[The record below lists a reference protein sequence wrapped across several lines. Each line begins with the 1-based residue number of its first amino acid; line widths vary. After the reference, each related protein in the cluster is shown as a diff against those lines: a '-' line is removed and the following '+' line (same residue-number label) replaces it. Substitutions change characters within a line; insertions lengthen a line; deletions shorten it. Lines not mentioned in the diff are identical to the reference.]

1 MPLQI
6 FTAGKRTDA
15 NGVVVD
21 FSESLLAKIAASYNP
36 ALHEAPLTIGHPKH
50 DDPAYGWVSS
60 LGTVGSQLMAEPKQ
74 VDPVFSES
82 IDAGRYKKISAS
94 FYLPGSAHHPI
105 PDSDVPYLRHVGF
118 LGAMP
123 PAVKG
128 MAPIEFADGEE
139 GVFFAEDDWIVADLA
154 NALGTMFQGIREYLI
169 DEKDLETADRVLPDW
184 KIESIRRMATQLTA
198 SAMEESEDAPG
209 ACLSPIY
216 SEQPMSDPTLDARE
230 QSIADRELALN
241 RREAANF
248 CDSLI
253 QEGRAHVAGIRDK
266 AIALLTTF
274 PNADSVQ
281 FGEGDETA
289 TPKAMLE
296 DILRAIP
303 KTVEFAEVA
312 PANKTPPAMDGKAD
326 TPELVKL
333 AKKKQAEAFKT
344 GSPIEYAEAVRM
356 AAKELGIEEPK

>member
-1 MPLQI
+1 MSLQI

-21 FSESLLAKIAASYNP
+21 FSESTLAKIAASYDP

-74 VDPVFSES
+74 VDPVFAES
-82 IDAGRYKKISAS
+82 IGVGKYKKISAS

-128 MAPIEFADGEE
+128 MAPIEFADDEE
-139 GVFFAEDDWIVADLA
+139 GVFFAEDDWIIGDLA
-154 NALGTMFQGIREYLI
+154 ATLGSMFQSLREYLI
-169 DEKDLETADRVLPDW
+169 DEKDLETADLILPDW
-184 KIESIRRMATQLTA
+184 KVESIRRMATQLTA
-198 SAMEESEDAPG
+198 WAMKDAKSG
-209 ACLSPIY
+209 CEMSPIY
-216 SEQPMSDPTLDARE
+216 SEQPMPDPILDARE
-230 QSIADRELALN
+230 QSILDREKALN
-241 RREAANF
+241 QREAANF
-248 CDSLI
+248 CDGLI
-253 QEGRAHVAGIRDK
+253 QQGRAHVAGIRDK
-266 AIALLTTF
+266 AIALLTTL
-274 PNADSVQ
+274 PEADSVQ

-303 KTVEFAEVA
+303 KTVEFAEMA
-312 PANKTPPAMDGKAD
+312 PASKTPPAAEGKKDPKAMM
-326 TPELVKL
+326 KL
-333 AKKKQAEAFKT
+333 AAKKVAEAKAN
-344 GSPIEYAEAVRM
+344 GDDLAMPEAMRM
-356 AAKELGIEEPK
+356 AAKDLGMEDNA

>member
-21 FSESLLAKIAASYNP
+21 FSESLLAKIAASYDP

-60 LGTVGSQLMAEPKQ
+60 LGTVGSQLIAEPKQ

-123 PAVKG
+123 PAIKG
-128 MAPIEFADGEE
+128 MSPIEFADGEE
-139 GVFFAEDDWIVADLA
+139 GVFFAECDWVMADLA
-154 NALGTMFQGIREYLI
+154 SALGRMFQGFRDWLI
-169 DEKDLETADRVLPDW
+169 DEKDLETADRVLPSW
-184 KIESIRRMATQLTA
+184 GIESLQRSATQLTA
-198 SAMEESEDAPG
+198 AAIEKNKA
-209 ACLSPIY
+209 SPAITTIY
-216 SEQPMSDPTLDARE
+216 SEKPMSDPTLDARE
-230 QSIADRELALN
+230 QSILDRERALN
-241 RREAANF
+241 QREAANF
-248 CDSLI
+248 CDGLI

-266 AIALLTTF
+266 AIALLTTL
-274 PNADSVQ
+274 PEADSVQ

-289 TPKAMLE
+289 TPKEMLE

-303 KTVEFAEVA
+303 KTVEFAEMA
-312 PANKTPPAMDGKAD
+312 PASKTPPADGKKDPKAMM
-326 TPELVKL
+326 KL
-333 AKKKQAEAFKT
+333 AAKMAAEAKAN
-344 GSPIEYAEAVRM
+344 GEDLPMPEAMRM
-356 AAKELGIEEPK
+356 AAKELGMEEQE

>member
-21 FSESLLAKIAASYNP
+21 FSESMLAKIAASYDP

-60 LGTVGSQLMAEPKQ
+60 LAGVGSQLMAEPKQ
-74 VDPVFSES
+74 VDPVFAES
-82 IDAGRYKKISAS
+82 IDVGKYKKISAS

-105 PDSDVPYLRHVGF
+105 PNSDVPYLRHVGF

-139 GVFFAEDDWIVADLA
+139 GVFFAEEDWVVADLA
-154 NALGTMFQGIREYLI
+154 STLGRMLQAFRDWVI
-169 DEKDLETADRVLPDW
+169 DDKDLETADRILPSW
-184 KIESIRRMATQLTA
+184 GIESIQRSAIQLA
-198 SAMEESEDAPG
+198 AHAREESKSEPTT
-209 ACLSPIY
+209 IY
-216 SEQPMSDPTLDARE
+216 SEKPMSDPTLDARE
-230 QSIADRELALN
+230 QSILDRERALN
-241 RREAANF
+241 QREAANF
-248 CDSLI
+248 CDGLI

-266 AIALLTTF
+266 AIALLTTL
-274 PNADSVQ
+274 PEADSVQ

-289 TPKAMLE
+289 TPKEMLQ

-303 KTVEFAEVA
+303 KTVEFAEMA
-312 PANKTPPAMDGKAD
+312 PASKTPPASNGKKDPKAMM
-326 TPELVKL
+326 KL
-333 AKKKQAEAFKT
+333 AAKKVAEAKAA
-344 GSPIEYAEAVRM
+344 GDDLPMPEAMRM
-356 AAKELGIEEPK
+356 AAKEMGMEDEE

>member
-1 MPLQI
+1 MSKLQI

-21 FSESLLAKIAASYNP
+21 FSESLLAKIAAIYDP

-60 LGTVGSQLMAEPKQ
+60 LGTVGNQLMAEPKQ
-74 VDPVFSES
+74 VDPIFAES
-82 IDAGRYKKISAS
+82 IGVGKYKKISAS

-105 PDSDVPYLRHVGF
+105 PGSEVPYLRHVGF

-139 GVFFAEDDWIVADLA
+139 GVFFAEEDWIVADLA
-154 NALGTMFQGIREYLI
+154 GALGRMLQGLREYLI
-169 DEKDLETADRVLPDW
+169 DAKDLETADRVLPDW
-184 KIESIRRMATQLTA
+184 GIESIRRMATQLTA
-198 SAMEESEDAPG
+198 SAMEESKDDSP
-209 ACLSPIY
+209 CLSPIY
-216 SEQPMSDPTLDARE
+216 SEEPMSDPTLDARE
-230 QSIADRELALN
+230 LLIADREKALN
-241 RREAANF
+241 QREAANF
-248 CDSLI
+248 CDGLI
-253 QEGRAHVAGIRDK
+253 QEGRAHVAGIRPQ
-266 AIALLTTF
+266 AIALLTTL
-274 PNADSVQ
+274 PEADSVQ

-289 TPKAMLE
+289 TSKSMLE

-303 KTVEFAEVA
+303 KTIEFAEMA
-312 PANKTPPAMDGKAD
+312 PPGKTPPMDGKAD

-344 GSPIEYAEAVRM
+344 GSPIEYAEAVRI
-356 AAKELGIEEPK
+356 AAKELGIKEPE